1 MNDGIHCF
9 ECLPPIDD
17 RFYRSKTEYAG
28 VRIFKC
34 DQEDVPPVGSAQ
46 IIGDRRAGNNM
57 VDQHKL
63 RRRKIFSITSCQN
76 RQLRINCFQDG
87 RNLTVCHRR

>member
-1 MNDGIHCF
+1 
-9 ECLPPIDD
+9 
-17 RFYRSKTEYAG
+17 
-28 VRIFKC
+28 
-34 DQEDVPPVGSAQ
+34 
-46 IIGDRRAGNNM
+46 M